1 MIIKKWHALSDE
13 EAVSQLNSDIKR
25 GLTDKEVKIRQKK
38 YALNE
43 LPKAKRDSVFKI
55 ALNQILNP
63 IIILLILAIF
73 FSLLAKENL
82 DALAIFLI
90 ILLDVVM
97 GSFQEWKAEKQAE
110 DLASMVKIVVKV
122 IRDSKTKEIDSTYLV
137 PGDIVLLESGVKV
150 SADMRILEA
159 HNLQINEAI
168 LTGESTSVVKIGDP
182 INSETL
188 MADRVN
194 MAYSGTSVITGRAL
208 CIVTATGINTEIGKV
223 ADSLSK
229 TKDSPSPLAIKMAN
243 FSKQISLLVALI
255 GIVVAAV
262 LYSKN
267 IAYAEIF
274 SAVVALSVSAIPE
287 GLPLAL
293 TLTLSVSSSRMAKKN
308 IIVKKIK
315 SVESLGSCTVIA
327 TDKTGT
333 LTVNEQ
339 TAKKIVLANGSEF
352 DISGSG
358 YNDEGKISGPDK
370 DLNFARKAAA
380 LGALNNEA
388 SMEQKNHKWKT
399 HGDSIDIAF
408 LALAYKLKIDKNDL
422 TALASIPY
430 ESESKYSAAF
440 YKEKDTNFCTVK
452 GSLEVVLSFCDTMGP
467 YKEKLDID
475 KLKAQNDKLASEGYR
490 VIAIASGKSDTLI
503 LKEHYNEKDI
513 PKLNFKALVA
523 FIDPIRTD
531 AKESINDCV
540 KAGINVVMITGD
552 HPLTAFSIAKDLN
565 LLKNYEEVTIGNE
578 VALAINEGEA
588 YFDEFIKDKKVF
600 SRVTPMEKQAIV
612 ESYKRQGEIVAVTGD
627 GVNDAPALKSA
638 NIGVAMGSGTDV
650 AKETAQVIIVNDS
663 FKSLVMGIK
672 EGRGAYS
679 NIRKVTNLL
688 LSTALAEVIFFI
700 GSVILNMDMPMVAIQ
715 LLWLNIITNGLQ
727 DLALAMEKAEEN
739 IMEKAPISTRASIF
753 DKDLVSEILF
763 GGLVISALV
772 MIVWIYL
779 IKGINMNVYL
789 ARGYIM
795 AFMVFIEN
803 FHVFNCRSE
812 ERSAF
817 VVPFKNNPF
826 IIFSTVGA
834 IVLHMII
841 MEVPFL
847 SNLLQTASIPFTDL
861 IYLLAL
867 SSLMLFAMEIFKF
880 FRYKKK
886 VV

>member
-25 GLTDKEVKIRQKK
+25 GLTTKEVKIRQEK

-43 LPKAKRDSVFKI
+43 LPKVKRASVFKI

-188 MADRVN
+188 MADRIN

-388 SMEQKNHKWKT
+388 YMEKKNNKWKT

-452 GSLEVVLSFCDTMGP
+452 GSLEVVLSFCETMGP
-467 YKEKLDID
+467 ENKKIDIE
-475 KLKAQNDKLASEGYR
+475 KLKAQNDRLASEGYR
-490 VIAIASGKSDTLI
+490 VIAIASGESGNLI
-503 LKEHYNEKDI
+503 LKEHYSEADI
-513 PKLNFKALVA
+513 PKLNFKALVG

-531 AKESINDCV
+531 AKESINDCI

-565 LLKNYEEVTIGNE
+565 LLKKYEEVTIGNE
-578 VALAINEGEA
+578 VALALNEGEE
-588 YFDEFIKDKKVF
+588 YFDEFIKNKKVF

-627 GVNDAPALKSA
+627 GVNDAPAIKAA

-672 EGRGAYS
+672 EGRSAYS

-700 GSVILNMDMPMVAIQ
+700 GSVLLDMDMPMVAIQ

-727 DLALAMEKAEEN
+727 DLALAMEKAEAN
-739 IMEKAPISTRASIF
+739 IMDKPPISTRVSIF
-753 DKDLVSEILF
+753 DKDLVGEILY
-763 GGLVISALV
+763 GGFVISALV

-779 IKGINMNVYL
+779 IKGLNMDVYL

-795 AFMVFIEN
+795 AFMIFIEN

-817 VVPFKNNPF
+817 AVPFKDNPF
-826 IIFSTVGA
+826 VIFSAISA
-834 IVLHMII
+834 IVLQMII
-841 MEVPFL
+841 MEVPVL
-847 SNLLQTASIPFTDL
+847 SNLLQTSSIPFVHL

-867 SSLMLFAMEIFKF
+867 SSLMLFAMEIFKL

-886 VV
+886 VI